1 MVMFWKKLL
10 QRVALKLF
18 GFSRLPYIIAYDSGK
33 ESINVAT
40 RYRELYKEDGQ
51 LIIGIMSRLV
61 LYMQE
66 KGCSEEEVKKAMGI
80 MADKA
85 IKAYYKEKE

>member
-1 MVMFWKKLL
+1 MMMFLKKLL
-10 QRVALKLF
+10 QRAAIKLF
-18 GFSRLPYIIAYDSGK
+18 EFSCLPYIIACDSGK
-33 ESINVAT
+33 ESVEIAT
-40 RYRELYKEDGQ
+40 RYRELYKEEGQ

-66 KGCSEEEVKKAMGI
+66 KGCSEEGVRKTLTI

-85 IKAYYKEKE
+85 IKAYYKE

>member
-1 MVMFWKKLL
+1 MAMFLKKLL

-18 GFSRLPYIIAYDSGK
+18 EFSRLPYIIACDSGK
-33 ESINVAT
+33 ESVHVVT

-51 LIIGIMSRLV
+51 LIIGVMSRLV

-66 KGCSEEEVKKAMGI
+66 KGCSEEEVKKIMNI
-80 MADKA
+80 MANKA
-85 IKAYYKEKE
+85 IKAYYKE

>member
-1 MVMFWKKLL
+1 MTMFWKKLL

-18 GFSRLPYIIAYDSGK
+18 EFSCLPYIIAYDSGK
-33 ESINVAT
+33 ESVNVAT

-51 LIIGIMSRLV
+51 LIIGVMSRLV

-66 KGCSEEEVKKAMGI
+66 KGCSKEEVRKTLTI

-85 IKAYYKEKE
+85 IKAYYKE

>member
-1 MVMFWKKLL
+1 MMFWKKLL

-18 GFSRLPYIIAYDSGK
+18 EFSCLPYIIACDSGK
-33 ESINVAT
+33 ESIDVAT
-40 RYRELYKEDGQ
+40 RYRELYKEDGE

-66 KGCSEEEVKKAMGI
+66 KGYSEEEVKKAMGI

-85 IKAYYKEKE
+85 IKAYYKE

>member
-1 MVMFWKKLL
+1 MAMFLKKLL

-18 GFSRLPYIIAYDSGK
+18 EFSRLPYIIACDSGK
-33 ESINVAT
+33 ESVHVVT

-51 LIIGIMSRLV
+51 LIISIMSRLV

-66 KGCSEEEVKKAMGI
+66 KGCSEEEVKKIMNI
-80 MADKA
+80 MANKA
-85 IKAYYKEKE
+85 IKVYYKE

>member
-1 MVMFWKKLL
+1 MMMFCKKLL
-10 QRVALKLF
+10 QRVAVKLF
-18 GFSRLPYIIAYDSGK
+18 EFSRLPYIIACDSGK
-33 ESINVAT
+33 ESINIAT

-66 KGCSEEEVKKAMGI
+66 KGFSEEEVRKTMDI

-85 IKAYYKEKE
+85 IKAYYKE